1 MSDWTWVLVTALVL
15 QKENLFKMSSSKMK
29 YLINKKEYIVVECI
43 EGTVEMHSHLAV
55 LDGFPQTRVVVDRDR
70 YLERARRGQAQQ
82 DCVSLVC
89 GGGSGHEPAFVGFV
103 GKGGLTA
110 AVCGDVFA
118 SPSEEAVLSALRHVT
133 TDKGCLVLVMNYTG
147 DKLHFGAAVERMR
160 VETSYDVRTVYVQ
173 DDVALRHP
181 VEGEG
186 VKKTGARGL
195 AGFVFVVKCA
205 GALAAMGASLDD
217 VERMAS
223 AVSAGITTM
232 GCSVSSC
239 NLPGA
244 TSERHLGEN
253 ELEMGLG
260 AHGEPG
266 AYREEMRPVQDIVN
280 SLVEHVGCVGN
291 FEDEQKVNPGDRIA
305 VLLNNMGNVT
315 NIEMG
320 VIAHATQV
328 AIRKVLGA
336 TIVRMYSGV
345 ILSSLDMKGFS
356 ISILRIPDGEK
367 GDEIISLLDAPTKA
381 FAWPSSSVTAM
392 DKDTN
397 AKCIPLPK
405 APDEATFGGQDRPR
419 EEGVDTIL
427 NCLTAACHTLISE
440 ASRLD
445 ELDQVV
451 GDGDCGST
459 FSTGA
464 AAILDSSAIQNAKSL
479 EELAFLIGTIAG
491 EHMGGSSGALVKIF
505 FNSFARSIQTA
516 RRGGLAIDATMVG
529 NALQAGCDKMSQYGG
544 AVKGDRTM
552 LDALIPLA
560 AAVKSSASKSKTDI
574 YKDAAEAARQGAN
587 GTSGLVAKAGRSS
600 YVPDSQQRGVI
611 DPGAEAVALV
621 LEAISNSQ

>member
-1 MSDWTWVLVTALVL
+1 
-15 QKENLFKMSSSKMK
+15 MK
-29 YLINKKEYIVVECI
+29 YLINKKEDIVVECI
-43 EGTVEMHSHLAV
+43 KGTVEMHSHLAV
-55 LDGFPQTRVVVDRDR
+55 LDGFPSIRVVVDRDR
-70 YLERARRGQAQQ
+70 YLERVGGGQEQG
-82 DCVSLVC
+82 DYVSLLC

-133 TDKGCLVLVMNYTG
+133 TEKGCLVLVMNYTG

-160 VETSYDVRTVYVQ
+160 VETPYDVRTVYVR

-205 GALAAMGASLDD
+205 GALAAMGASLDE

-223 AVSAGITTM
+223 TVSAGITTM

-244 TSERHLGEN
+244 ISDRHIGEN

-266 AYREEMRPVQDIVN
+266 AYREEMRPVQDIVD
-280 SLVEHVGCVGN
+280 SMVKHVGCVGDW
-291 FEDEQKVNPGDRIA
+291 EDEQKVNPGDRIA

-328 AIRKVLGA
+328 SIKKILGA
-336 TIVRMYSGV
+336 TIVRMYAGV

-367 GDEIISLLDAPTKA
+367 GDEIMSLLDAPTKA
-381 FAWPSSSVTAM
+381 FAWPSLSVTAM
-392 DKDTN
+392 DKDTLDG
-397 AKCIPLPK
+397 KWIPLPR
-405 APDEATFGGQDRPR
+405 APEGIQATFGGLDRSR
-419 EEGVDTIL
+419 EEGIDMVL
-427 NCLTAACHTLISE
+427 KSLMAACHKLISE

-459 FSTGA
+459 FKTGA
-464 AAILDSSAIQNAKSL
+464 AAILESSAIQNAKSL

-505 FNSFARSIQTA
+505 FNSFASSVGSA
-516 RRGGLAIDATMVG
+516 RREGLEIDATIVG

-560 AAVKSSASKSKTDI
+560 AAVKSSASKSRMDI

-587 GTSGLVAKAGRSS
+587 KTSELFAKAGRSS
-600 YVPDSQQRGVI
+600 YVPVSQQKGVI
-611 DPGAEAVALV
+611 DPGAEAVALAM
-621 LEAISNSQ
+621 EAISNSL